1 MRMTF
6 FALILLSVAA
16 ARAQTATVL
25 SGGTNVTYSS
35 TATNV
40 VGLSRQTVSVTADG
54 VVVDR
59 SGTIVAA
66 ADTIAVDK
74 AAAEVGGIS
83 EAARDAMRGG
93 LEGLY
98 TATQNMA
105 SASYAIRLSVR
116 PETERANLTSY
127 VVDVDSDGTTDTLW
141 VWYNREL
148 AVAPNRSQTYEYFG
162 GYELAKCT
170 WTDSEGAAWVPEGTT
185 RTVNGRTW
193 TGVHK
198 CVCERP
204 AWARGLQCQH
214 IRNDTWGGNA
224 DGFAFGNIVP
234 LIGGA
239 VPYTGWVTNRITGA
253 KMAYFEN
260 GFAVTPPEGE

>member
-1 MRMTF
+1 MRRTF
-6 FALILLSVAA
+6 FALIICLAAAA
-16 ARAQTATVL
+16 ARAQLMAL
-25 SGGTNVTYSS
+25 SGATNITYSS
-35 TATNV
+35 SATNV
-40 VGLSRQTVSVTADG
+40 VGLSRQAVSVTGDG

-59 SGTIVAA
+59 SGTIVAK
-66 ADTIAVDK
+66 ADTIAVEK
-74 AAAEVGGIS
+74 AADEIGGIS
-83 EAARDAMRGG
+83 EAARDAMR
-93 LEGLY
+93 EGLVGLY
-98 TATQNMA
+98 AATQSMA
-105 SASYAIRLSVR
+105 AASYAIRLSVR

-127 VVDVDSDGTTDTLW
+127 VVDVSSDGTTDTLW

-148 AVAPNRSQTYEYFG
+148 AVAPNRAQTYEYFG

-170 WTDSEGAAWVPEGTT
+170 WADSAGAAWVPAGTT